1 MGKKDPRIDAYIKK
15 SQEFARPVL
24 IHIRDLVHNA
34 CPDVSETIKW
44 GMPYFDYKGPLCS
57 MASFNAH
64 CAFGFWKGKLLKG
77 MPKHVQKV
85 GDTAMGQFGRI
96 KSQKNLPADSI
107 MLNLI
112 RQAKKLNDDG
122 VKITPAGKTAGQTK
136 KLEIPD
142 YFISAVRENKKALAT
157 FEGFSYTNKK
167 DYVEW
172 VTDAKT
178 EETRNSRIKTSVE
191 WMSEGKP
198 RNWKYMKK

>member
-1 MGKKDPRIDAYIKK
+1 MGKKDPRIDAYIAK

-24 IHIRDLVHNA
+24 IHIRDLVHKA
-34 CPDVSETIKW
+34 CPEVNETVKW
-44 GMPYFDYKGPLCS
+44 GMPYFDFKGPLCS
-57 MASFNAH
+57 MASFKAH

-77 MPKHVQKV
+77 MPKHIQKV

-96 KSQKNLPADSI
+96 TSQKDLPADTV
-107 MLNLI
+107 MLDLI

-122 VKITPAGKTAGQTK
+122 IKITPAGKTDGKAK
-136 KLEIPD
+136 KQEIPD
-142 YFISAVRENKKALAT
+142 YFINAVRKNKKALIT